1 MALTRTTT
9 AANVLNRAAV
19 EIGLDPATDPFATD
33 DKSFLQLIALLNT
46 AGEEL
51 ATAYN
56 WEFLVRSYQITTLST
71 DTGDYPLPADFLY
84 MLPQTGWELSNQVP
98 IGGPLSA
105 QDWTYLQGANLAST
119 TIYASFRQ
127 RQGLFSIFPQPPPDG
142 LDIRFEYQTKNW
154 VLDADDPLLEK
165 DEVQKTGDLILFDK
179 VLISRYLKVKF
190 LEAKGLDSSKAQD
203 DFVQMFS
210 ALTNLDKGV
219 GAILNAGGARRGYP
233 YLDYRNVPI
242 TNFGAP

>member
-1 MALTRTTT
+1 MTITRAATALT
-9 AANVLNRAAV
+9 VINRAAV
-19 EIGLDPATDPFATD
+19 EIGLDPTPDPFSTD
-33 DKSFLQLIALLNT
+33 DKSYLQLIALLNT

-56 WEFLVRSYQITTLST
+56 WEFLVRSYQITTLNT
-71 DTGDYPLPADFLY
+71 DSGDYTLPNDFLY
-84 MLPQTGWELSNQVP
+84 MLPQTGWELANQVP
-98 IGGPLSA
+98 VSGPLSA
-105 QDWTYLQGANLAST
+105 QDWTYLEGRNLAST

-165 DEVQKTGDLILFDK
+165 DEVQKTGDVILFDK

-190 LEAKGLDSSKAQD
+190 LEAKGLDSAKAQD
-203 DFVQMFS
+203 DFTQMFS

-219 GAILNAGGARRGYP
+219 GQILNAGRGRRNFP
-233 YLDYRNVPI
+233 YLDYRNLPD
-242 TNFGAP
+242 TNFGLP